1 MHKFSTDGN
10 VANSLRV
17 SIFSVIC
24 NCRGVLGRVCWT
36 NALLHPSV
44 SNIYQPRGLIFFD
57 IEGRDWIHGKGKDLK
72 CWCVSLSR

>member
-10 VANSLRV
+10 VANSERV
-17 SIFSVIC
+17 GIC

-36 NALLHPSV
+36 NALLHLSV
-44 SNIYQPRGLIFFD
+44 SNIDQARGLIFFD

-72 CWCVSLSR
+72 CWCLSLSR

>member
-10 VANSLRV
+10 VTNSERV
-17 SIFSVIC
+17 SIC

-36 NALLHPSV
+36 NALLHLSV
-44 SNIYQPRGLIFFD
+44 SNIDQPRGLIFFD

-72 CWCVSLSR
+72 CWCLSLSR